1 MSIPDQS
8 RINRV
13 RDALWQRSGGGAS
26 VMVGSG
32 FSRNALKTRP
42 DANDP
47 PTWREV
53 AKAIYGKLYG
63 DRDAIAEASQ
73 TSDFLKLAQEY
84 EVAFG
89 RGDLHRFI
97 RNLIRDDDFKPGD
110 LHTRL
115 LRLPWR
121 DVFTTNWDTLLE
133 RARTSVV
140 GRAYS
145 VVRNMD
151 EIPLANRPRI
161 VKLHGSLPAHFPL
174 IFTKEDYRTY
184 PKKFAPFVNTAQ
196 QAIMETVF
204 CLIGFS
210 GDDPNFLEW
219 SGWVRDNLGNAAPKI
234 YLAGWL
240 NLSSRGRRMLEELNV
255 VPIDLAFHPK
265 ADEWPEHLRHQ
276 YATEWILHTLERGK
290 PYDVTAWPST
300 IEQEHALLPTHLEPV
315 EVVKSYTP
323 QEEPISPSFE
333 SGNASDSVR
342 QLLEIWEHNRKI
354 YPGWLAIPSSEL
366 QLLSL
371 STNEWEPT
379 ILQVF
384 PDFAPIDRLNAI
396 RELVWRKEI
405 LLEPI
410 LSQLESAAEEALKSI
425 DCHSRTIDGV
435 VDRAI
440 EWASVREAWRTV
452 ALALVTIARFRL
464 DKDAFEKRIAALSPF
479 LNDHL
484 DVAQRIHHERCL
496 WAIYALDFERLADLV
511 KDWQTEN
518 CDPVWMMRKAA
529 ILSEMDQ
536 KDDAIELL
544 NHALSAIRE
553 NPGDE
558 RSLAGPSR
566 EGWALLQ
573 AQTFEREFS
582 GQVENQID
590 APRAF
595 TRWRE
600 LASLKCDAS
609 TEKRWYAEAIKGSD
623 KKNEKLPFGLGHQQG
638 DTIHISNAEYDR
650 QIAAYRAIRLSEVAG
665 LPPRGNFF
673 VVASDILKL
682 AAGKLSMTNPE
693 MAARLVLRVSDYEDP
708 VLTQVLSRTR
718 VATLS
723 ADSAKTLAEI
733 CNSLIEYAL
742 PRMVGTAARGN
753 YPIFWIERMG
763 VAMQALSRLVLRL
776 DPDTAEAIF
785 NKALEHYRNQQV
797 AQYLQMAAPVRDLL
811 ERSWETLLE
820 DRRIAR
826 VLNLLNAPIIG
837 MDNFTA
843 KSAAH
848 YLDPSELMRGDELF
862 SPPRTADNE
871 HHWQGVVSLLVRGL
885 HAGGE
890 VRKRASLRLTPMVFW
905 LRLTED
911 ESSRISQALWD
922 EKYTGPNDLPGETL
936 LLDWTF
942 LLLPEPEPGLAEQRF
957 RRKWLTAS
965 NAPQEDAPSHDD
977 ILWQVG
983 NAISYL
989 KNHQRSLELSEDERA
1004 YLIKVVEQWAEA
1016 PVLQAPFFS
1025 NHERIECARQAIFY
1039 LRSILLKVS
1048 IPEATATKLYK
1059 KVQALKGSNTPGLR
1073 LIAGIVRAL
1082 PDHFDEIALL
1092 VRMELTS
1099 DNSTSAKDAAWGLHF
1114 WLVESGSTP
1123 ELCPPPDDL
1132 IREIGV
1138 IIATRRKVVLAQ
1150 ALQTAKWVFAEG
1162 SEAQREIIGQLAIQ
1176 GLGYLAEELRYDRE
1190 HDQSDDFD
1198 VPLLRWGCAHL
1209 ALAMADQG
1217 FGDDPAVARW
1227 LKNAEEDPLPEVRY
1241 AKHPS
1246 LARQR
1251 KEEEGTD
1258 DEPTSQAE

>member
-53 AKAIYGKLYG
+53 AKAIYDKLYG
-63 DRDAIAEASQ
+63 DSDAIAEASQ
-73 TSDFLKLAQEY
+73 TGDFLKLAQEY

-97 RNLIRDDDFKPGD
+97 RNLIRDNDFKPGD

-133 RARTSVV
+133 RARTSVA

-145 VVRNMD
+145 VIRNMD

-196 QAIMETVF
+196 QAMMETVF

-255 VPIDLAFHPK
+255 VPIDLALHPK
-265 ADEWPEHLRHQ
+265 ASEWPEHLQHQ

-300 IEQEHALLPTHLEPV
+300 ISQEPVESPTHLDPI
-315 EVVKSYTP
+315 EVVTSATP
-323 QEEPISPSFE
+323 QKEPYSPSELSE
-333 SGNASDSVR
+333 SENVSDSVR
-342 QLLEIWEHNRKI
+342 QLLGIWEHNRKI
-354 YPGWLAIPSSEL
+354 YPGWLAVPSSER

-371 STNEWEPT
+371 YTNEWEPK
-379 ILQVF
+379 ILEVF
-384 PDFAPIDRLNAI
+384 PDFAPIDQLNAI
-396 RELVWRKEI
+396 RELVWRKEV

-410 LSQLESAAEEALKSI
+410 SDQLESAAEEALKSI

-435 VDRAI
+435 VNRAI
-440 EWASVREAWRTV
+440 EWAAVREAWRTV
-452 ALALVTIARFRL
+452 ALTLVTAARRNL
-464 DKDAFEKRIAALSPF
+464 DLHVFEQRIEALSPF
-479 LNDHL
+479 RQDDP
-484 DVAQRIHHERCL
+484 DVDQRIRHERCL
-496 WAIYALDFERLADLV
+496 WAMYSMDFEALDGLL

-529 ILSEMDQ
+529 LLTETGRN
-536 KDDAIELL
+536 DAASKLIED
-544 NHALSAIRE
+544 ALAASRESSA
-553 NPGDE
+553 ND
-558 RSLAGPSR
+558 RSVVGPSC
-566 EGWALLQ
+566 ESWALWS
-573 AQTFEREFS
+573 AWRDY
-582 GQVENQID
+582 GENRQELMK
-590 APRAF
+590 
-595 TRWRE
+595 RWDE
-600 LASLKCDAS
+600 LTPLKCNAL
-609 TEKRWYAEAIKGSD
+609 TEKHHIANAIKGKRETEEAPAFDLGRRQGSGFSLS
-623 KKNEKLPFGLGHQQG
+623 NEEF
-638 DTIHISNAEYDR
+638 ER

-665 LPPRGNFF
+665 LPPSVNH
-673 VVASDILKL
+673 VNVATDILKL
-682 AAGKLSMTNPE
+682 AAESLVVLYPE
-693 MAARLVLRVSDYEDP
+693 MAARLVLRVSTEEGDKTLKR
-708 VLTQVLSRTR
+708 VFSRPR
-718 VATLS
+718 VAVLS
-723 ADSAKTLAEI
+723 ADSAKALAEI
-733 CNSLIEYAL
+733 CSSVIEYAL
-742 PRMVGTAARGN
+742 PRIVGTDARGHR
-753 YPIFWIERMG
+753 PVFWIERMR
-763 VAMQALSRLVLRL
+763 VAMEVLSRLVLRL
-776 DPDTAEAIF
+776 APDMVESIF
-785 NKALEHYRNQQV
+785 TKALEYYQNDYV
-797 AQYLQMAAPVRDLL
+797 ARDIWLQKPVRNLL

-820 DRRIAR
+820 DRQTAR
-826 VLNLLNAPIIG
+826 ALDSLSAPIVG

-843 KSAAH
+843 ANPAH
-848 YLDPSELMRGDELF
+848 YPDPGELLQDNELF

-871 HHWQGVVSLLVRGL
+871 HRWQEVVSLLVRGL

-890 VRKRASLRLTPMVFW
+890 ARKRASLRIVPVELEN
-905 LRLTED
+905 RLTET
-911 ESSRISQALWD
+911 ELSQVAQALWS
-922 EKYTGPNDLPGETL
+922 EKYTGSNDLPGQTVFP
-936 LLDWTF
+936 DGVF
-942 LLLPEPEPGLAEQRF
+942 LLLPEPGLGLAEQRF

-983 NAISYL
+983 NAISVL
-989 KNHQRSLELSEDERA
+989 KDYQRSLELSEDERA
-1004 YLIKVVEQWAEA
+1004 YLTEVVKQWSDTQVPSHYFGPIESQLREPTRRALSGLHTVISEIQI
-1016 PVLQAPFFS
+1016 PVPIG
-1025 NHERIECARQAIFY
+1025 E
-1039 LRSILLKVS
+1039 
-1048 IPEATATKLYK
+1048 KLYGK
-1059 KVQALKGSNTPGLR
+1059 AQDLNESGIPGFG
-1073 LIAGIVRAL
+1073 LIAGLVKSL
-1082 PDHFDEIALL
+1082 PNRFDELALMM
-1092 VRMELTS
+1092 RMGLLADSVDLAEGAAKGLYHWL
-1099 DNSTSAKDAAWGLHF
+1099 NTSAEAD
-1114 WLVESGSTP
+1114 SQIQ
-1123 ELCPPPDDL
+1123 PPSDDL
-1132 IREIGV
+1132 VREIGV
-1138 IIATRRKVVLAQ
+1138 VIATRKKTVLAQ
-1150 ALQTAKWVFAEG
+1150 ALQIAKWVFDEG
-1162 SEAQREIIGQLAIQ
+1162 NDVQKETIRDLALQ
-1176 GLGYLAEELRYDRE
+1176 GLGSLVEELRYDRE
-1190 HDQSDDFD
+1190 HDLDFD
-1198 VPLLRWGCAHL
+1198 VPLLRCRCAHL
-1209 ALAMADQG
+1209 ALAMAECG
-1217 FGDDPAVARW
+1217 FNDDPAVARW
-1227 LKNAEEDPLPEVRY
+1227 LKNAKEDPLPEVRH

-1251 KEEEGTD
+1251 NEEEGTD